1 MNYHI
6 NKKTN
11 RKTASPE
18 NAVSVTMPNSLPENE
33 IEKVIKG
40 ELLLKYCQ

>member
-11 RKTASPE
+11 RKTASSE
-18 NAVSVTMPNSLPENE
+18 NAVSVTMPGSPSEDE
-33 IEKVIKG
+33 IEKVIK
-40 ELLLKYCQ
+40 E